1 MSIDYV
7 DQITKSTLG
16 LVELVKVTPKDM
28 EVPTCPGWSLWDLLD
43 HVAKV
48 QKRAALRIG
57 RSKDVE
63 AQPDSPSSNLDEVIS
78 RSTSALEELTAGFG
92 SAGDGAECWN
102 WTGSNQT
109 VGWMKRRQAQEV
121 TIHHFDALLT
131 SNPDEDVR
139 VLVEKAQITPE
150 LAKDGIEEY
159 FEVFAGRLL
168 AKGAVPKHSL
178 HLHGSDQEGA
188 EWTINYDKDALAIA
202 RGHQKSDIA
211 LRGDTSLLL
220 LWTWGRIKRDE
231 LEVLGSVEALT
242 SWETFLRGI

>member
-1 MSIDYV
+1 MSTDYV

-16 LVELVKVTPKDM
+16 LVELARTTPKEV

-63 AQPDSPSSNLDEVIS
+63 AQKDSPPGNLDEVIS
-78 RSTSALEELTAGFG
+78 RSTLALEELTTGFL
-92 SAGDGAECWN
+92 SADDGAECWN

-121 TIHHFDALLT
+121 TIHHFDALLA
-131 SNPDEDVR
+131 SNPEEDVR
-139 VLVEKAQITPE
+139 VLIEKAQITPE

-168 AKGAVPKHSL
+168 AKGAVPKYSL

-188 EWTINYDKDALAIA
+188 EWVITDDKGSLAVL
-202 RGHQKSDIA
+202 RGHQKSDVA

-220 LWTWGRIKRDE
+220 LWTWGRVKREE
-231 LEVLGSVEALT
+231 LEVLGSAEAIA